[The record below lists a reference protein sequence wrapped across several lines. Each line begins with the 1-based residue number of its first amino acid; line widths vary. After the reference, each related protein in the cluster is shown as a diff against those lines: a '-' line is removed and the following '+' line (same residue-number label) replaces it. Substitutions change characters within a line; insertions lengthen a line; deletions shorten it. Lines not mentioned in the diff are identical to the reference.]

1 MIFVYIENHSFL
13 SKVIQYLKNADI
25 HYTTDFGE
33 EFSYI
38 LLAELNSKTLKLINQ
53 YPDKKI
59 IFMTHLEE
67 NKIFHYFMSNQKR
80 SRIIRNRYHSFFQR
94 CYKVIVSL
102 PYFKT
107 LFRKDCSQI
116 DVIYFELPI
125 INISRNTKDI
135 YNKYHLSK
143 RRKKIIVI
151 DLYYQYIPYMH
162 DMALRYPKF
171 DFAYVGYQSSY
182 LLTKKE
188 NNMLNELPSN
198 VIYISFIDL
207 NIFSDLCKVSYMIID
222 FSSYLLDRAYLYISF
237 LLKKQL
243 LLYNLPLYENF
254 LVPSKHCY
262 MFKTKEELFLRMDK
276 IISERVMNLAEAGC
290 DLIRNFTI
298 DEIIKK
304 YRELLQ

>member
-25 HYTTDFGE
+25 PYTTDLNKD
-33 EFSYI
+33 FSYI
-38 LLAELNSKTLKLINQ
+38 LLAELNSKTIKFVDQ
-53 YPDKKI
+53 YSDRRV

-67 NKIFHYFMSNQKR
+67 NKIFHHFISNQKR
-80 SRIIRNRYHSFFQR
+80 SRTSRNRYHSFFHR
-94 CYKVIVSL
+94 CYKLIVSL

-107 LFRKDCSQI
+107 LFKNDCNQI
-116 DVIYFELPI
+116 DVIPFELPM

-135 YNKYHLSK
+135 YEKYHLSK

-151 DLYYQYIPYMH
+151 DFYYEYISYMY
-162 DMALRYPKF
+162 DMVVRYPKF
-171 DFAYVGYQSSY
+171 DFIYVGYQSSY

-188 NNMLNELPSN
+188 DGMLNDLSSN
-198 VIYISFIDL
+198 VFYIPYIDF
-207 NIFSDLCKVSYMIID
+207 NMFSDLCKVSYMVID
-222 FSSYLLDRAYLYISF
+222 FTSYLLDRAYLYMTF

-243 LLYNLPLYENF
+243 LLFDVSLYEDF

-276 IISERVMNLAEAGC
+276 IIDERVMNLAEVGY
-290 DLIRNFTI
+290 DLIHTFTMN
-298 DEIIKK
+298 EITKK